1 MFISEYFNVEVS
13 EYGVF
18 DALLDKDSNFFI
30 NVIRKKSHCARICRS
45 IFPCE

>member
-18 DALLDKDSNFFI
+18 DALLT
-30 NVIRKKSHCARICRS
+30 VQIRYGTVYSDQIRNSMNR
-45 IFPCE
+45 

>member
-18 DALLDKDSNFFI
+18 DSGRGPVDIKLSRGIDKILAEIKLSSN
-30 NVIRKKSHCARICRS
+30 
-45 IFPCE
+45 P